1 MASMI
6 LTANGESKRKSH
18 ATGRVLHHHA
28 LGLMA
33 QLTDAI
39 NNFSVIRASFQERR
53 RCILAMEEMIRVGK
67 NDVRIAR
74 PQVSISV

>member
-6 LTANGESKRKSH
+6 LVANGEPKKKKGH
-18 ATGRVLHHHA
+18 AAGRFLHHHA

-33 QLTDAI
+33 LLTDVI
-39 NNFSVIRASFQERR
+39 NETSVVRAPFHERR
-53 RCILAMEEMIRVGK
+53 RCITAMEEMIRIGK

-74 PQVSISV
+74 PQVSHK